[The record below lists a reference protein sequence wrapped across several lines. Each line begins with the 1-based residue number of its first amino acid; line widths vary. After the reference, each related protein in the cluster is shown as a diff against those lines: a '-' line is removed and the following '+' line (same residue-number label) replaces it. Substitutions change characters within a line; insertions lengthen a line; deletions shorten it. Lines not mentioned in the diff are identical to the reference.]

1 MKRFTHTAGAVC
13 LAAAGLG
20 LALPGQALASTLTNL
35 QVVNLFDTTAT
46 IAFDSAAVE
55 TATVSYGASC
65 TSLTTTTPA
74 DTATQAHAITLI
86 NLTARATYFYTVT
99 SGGTTSACQSFTTH
113 ATSPTLRTPPSAAV
127 GRVFS
132 GSGCNTVVTSGIVTV
147 VVTTP
152 GTPTTVDTLPNE
164 SSINGNASGNPG
176 TYTVN
181 FSPAAAPQGSGYY
194 VAAGGET
201 ITVTADTGTQRGSA
215 AIANYDGSTPLFF
228 PNICVSNSPTA
239 VAYSRLQVHQ
249 VHGITELR
257 WYGTQRV
264 LGYNVYDGGTRLNRA
279 LVTSHTHWY
288 HFATSHHITHLRLT
302 AVTAHSR

>member
-1 MKRFTHTAGAVC
+1 
-13 LAAAGLG
+13 
-20 LALPGQALASTLTNL
+20 
-35 QVVNLFDTTAT
+35 
-46 IAFDSAAVE
+46 
-55 TATVSYGASC
+55 
-65 TSLTTTTPA
+65 
-74 DTATQAHAITLI
+74 
-86 NLTARATYFYTVT
+86 
-99 SGGTTSACQSFTTH
+99 
-113 ATSPTLRTPPSAAV
+113 
-127 GRVFS
+127 
-132 GSGCNTVVTSGIVTV
+132 
-147 VVTTP
+147 
-152 GTPTTVDTLPNE
+152 VDTLPNE

-181 FSPAAAPQGSGYY
+181 FSPAAAPGQRLLRGGR
-194 VAAGGET
+194 GET
-201 ITVTADTGTQRGSA
+201 ITVTADTGTQRGCR
-215 AIANYDGSTPLFF
+215 DRQLRRLDPLFF